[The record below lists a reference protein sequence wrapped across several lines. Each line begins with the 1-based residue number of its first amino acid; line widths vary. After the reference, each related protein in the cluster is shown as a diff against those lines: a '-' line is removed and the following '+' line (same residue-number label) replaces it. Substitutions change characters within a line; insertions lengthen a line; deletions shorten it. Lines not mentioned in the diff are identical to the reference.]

1 MKLLETYLS
10 EFNLDQELIDLLL
23 TKAHKFKVAKDER
36 LLSPTHLTDR
46 MYYLTSGI
54 VREYEI
60 FETEAAVETEKTYW
74 FYTGGNW
81 FFNAKSYITGEPSL
95 RYIQALEEA
104 EGYYFQKHKL
114 EEILQ
119 LYAPLAFLAYK
130 LTQDYILK
138 IEECNSIL
146 HINPLAKRLKYFEEK
161 QPQLAGRIKLKVLA
175 TFLRVKPEQ
184 ISRLRNDLTKGKS

>member
-46 MYYLTSGI
+46 MYYLTSGV

-60 FETEAAVETEKTYW
+60 FETETEAEKTYW
-74 FYTGGNW
+74 FCTGGNW
-81 FFNAKSYITGEPSL
+81 FFSARSYIMGEPSL

-104 EGYYFQKHKL
+104 GGYYFHKHELEKL
-114 EEILQ
+114 LQ
-119 LYAPLAFLAYK
+119 LHAPVAFLAYK

-184 ISRLRNDLTKGKS
+184 ISRLRNDLRQGKH